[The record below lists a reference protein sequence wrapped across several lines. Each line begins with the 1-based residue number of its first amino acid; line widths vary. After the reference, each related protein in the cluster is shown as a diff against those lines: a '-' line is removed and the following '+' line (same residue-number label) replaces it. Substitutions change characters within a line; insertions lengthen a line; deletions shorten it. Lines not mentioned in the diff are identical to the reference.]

1 MALCIYAHP
10 EPAFLTHIA
19 LLNSAVNIFF
29 WLSNKALL
37 MKRALS
43 TVGWGISMQKKS
55 SRILLQSLVGFL
67 FENRVYTSIRYR

>member
-43 TVGWGISMQKKS
+43 TVGWGISMQKKE
-55 SRILLQSLVGFL
+55 L
-67 FENRVYTSIRYR
+67 